1 MKRIYAVLLALLMV
15 LFLTVPAIAATP
27 RKIKTLHPDFAG
39 CLYLAEL
46 DGSSV
51 AGLDALTV
59 APGSQLRIYLIGQGE
74 DQSLFFDQDDMPIPA
89 ADVSVSRLRAA
100 QVSLSRP
107 KGKDARAIQS
117 VEFGYTAKTSSLP
130 TACPYIEITFAADT
144 ASVKDIPFA
153 YTLTLSMAGEVQE
166 QTALEIT
173 GIIMPQQ
180 REVTA
185 ADTEVDIQDGA
196 LLVAR
201 EDVRGISVII
211 GEGISI
217 TANLKAG
224 ERYYGVA
231 TIDTEEVFAAAA
243 GTPGEV
249 LKIYSLQT
257 VNLDRAPNKV
267 RFESELLLYVYGADG
282 AYLGTTDTPVAY
294 SEQYYLTNRK
304 AEVFVP

>member
-1 MKRIYAVLLALLMV
+1 MKRIYTALLALLTA
-15 LFLTVPAIAATP
+15 LCLAIPVFAATP

-39 CLYLAEL
+39 CLYITEL

-51 AGLDALTV
+51 SGLDALTV
-59 APGSQLRIYLIGQGE
+59 EPGSQLRIYLVGPGE
-74 DQSLFFDQDDMPIPA
+74 DQSLFFDQDGLPIPA

-100 QVSLSRP
+100 QISVSKPEGR
-107 KGKDARAIQS
+107 DAKVIHS
-117 VEFGYTAKTSSLP
+117 VDFAYTAKTSSIP
-130 TACPYIEITFAADT
+130 AACPYIEIKFASDT
-144 ASVKDIPFA
+144 ASIKDIPFA

-166 QTALEIT
+166 QTTLEIA
-173 GIIMPQQ
+173 GVVAPQQ

-196 LLVAR
+196 LLIAR
-201 EDVRGISVII
+201 EDVRGISVTI

-231 TIDTEEVFAAAA
+231 TIDTEETSAPKA
-243 GTPGEV
+243 GTPGEI

-257 VNLDRAPNKV
+257 VNLDRSANKV
-267 RFESELLLYVYGADG
+267 RFESDLLLYVYGADG
-282 AYLGTTDTPVAY
+282 SYLGTTDTPVAY

-304 AEVFVP
+304 TEAYIP